1 MGLTTEGAVPE
12 TVKSLERPSVNIF
25 NFLSILFFMEIY
37 GFVEAVKRL
46 KKIGFIWIWNQEG
59 RYQLTIKDNEIP
71 ELTRGTVIRVIGE
84 LAPEQKFKGGKEII
98 PHKIEIISE
107 AETPLPIEKN
117 VETTLSKR
125 LDWRSIDLRDD
136 KQIAIFKIQSTL
148 VKSAIDY
155 LTSKGFILVSTPS
168 IIGTPAE
175 TGAGMFEVK
184 YFDKKGYLRQDP
196 QLHRELTILGG
207 ITKLVEFGPSW
218 RAEPHNTTRH
228 LCEHRSIAVEI
239 GFIKNE
245 DDVIK
250 LEEDLVTKMIEAVVN
265 ENQKELEILNVSV
278 EVPKK
283 PFPVLKFPEIYDIL
297 KEMGEEVPYGEE
309 YTTEGE
315 KKLGEYVKEKYGS
328 DFFFVKNFPAKVK
341 PFYVYKEGE
350 WARSV
355 DLIYKGMELSSGGQ
369 REHRYEKI
377 IENAKADGMNIENLS
392 WFTKFFKYGAPT
404 MGGFSIG
411 VERLTMKLLNLS
423 NIREATLFPRDPERL
438 LP

>member
-1 MGLTTEGAVPE
+1 
-12 TVKSLERPSVNIF
+12 
-25 NFLSILFFMEIY
+25 MEIY
-37 GFVEAVKRL
+37 GFVEAVKKL

-59 RYQLTIKDNEIP
+59 RYQLTIKDKEIP
-71 ELTRGTVIRVIGE
+71 ELTKGTVVRVSGE
-84 LAPEQKFKGGKEII
+84 LAKEQKFKGGKEII
-98 PHKIEIISE
+98 PYEIEIISE
-107 AETPLPIEKN
+107 AEAPLPIEKN
-117 VETTLSKR
+117 VETSLSKR
-125 LDWRSIDLRDD
+125 LDWRPIDLRDD

-155 LTSKGFILVSTPS
+155 LTSKGFLLVSTPS

-196 QLHRELTILGG
+196 QLHRELAILGG

-228 LCEHRSIAVEI
+228 LCEHRNIAVEI
-239 GFIKNE
+239 GFIKDEN
-245 DDVIK
+245 DVIK
-250 LEEDLVTKMIEAVVN
+250 LEEDLIVHMLNSVKKEN
-265 ENQKELEILNVSV
+265 EEELEILGA
-278 EVPKK
+278 EIELKT
-283 PFPVLKFPEIYDIL
+283 PFPVLKFPDIYEIL
-297 KEMGEEVPYGEE
+297 KELGEEVPYGEE
-309 YTTEGE
+309 YSTEGE
-315 KKLGEYVKEKYGS
+315 KKLGEYVKEKFGS

-355 DLIYKGMELSSGGQ
+355 DLIYKGMEISSGGQ

-377 IENAKADGMNIENLS
+377 IENAKEAGMNLDNLS

-411 VERLTMKLLNLS
+411 VERLTMNLLNFK